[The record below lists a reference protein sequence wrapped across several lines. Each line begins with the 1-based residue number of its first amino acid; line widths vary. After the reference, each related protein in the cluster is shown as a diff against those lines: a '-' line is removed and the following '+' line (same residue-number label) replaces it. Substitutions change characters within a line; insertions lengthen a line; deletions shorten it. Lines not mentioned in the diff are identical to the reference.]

1 MTKVTKELKDR
12 WALKQWIKDYMDDHD
27 GDTIAWEKISK
38 DPWLYDNTITLEEAM
53 ILKLKDQCPRCGIS
67 ARFHRDDCE
76 FSMQQLMFRE
86 LESADRGIIYFES
99 LTWELQKKMKQ
110 HEPDNV

>member
-1 MTKVTKELKDR
+1 MTSVRGLRFVRTVTAMKSSNDCVQKWTRCFLFR
-12 WALKQWIKDYMDDHD
+12 
-27 GDTIAWEKISK
+27 
-38 DPWLYDNTITLEEAM
+38 LYDNTVTLEQAM

-86 LESADRGIIYFES
+86 LESADRGIIYFE
-99 LTWELQKKMKQ
+99 LLNWELMKKLKD
-110 HEPDNV
+110 HEPENV

>member
-12 WALKQWIKDYMDDHD
+12 WILKQWVKDYLDDHD

-38 DPWLYDNTITLEEAM
+38 DPWLYDTNVTLEEAM

-86 LESADRGIIYFES
+86 MESADRGIVYFES
-99 LTWELQKKMKQ
+99 LTWGLQNKMKGLGSS
-110 HEPDNV
+110 NV

>member
-1 MTKVTKELKDR
+1 MTKVTKELKNAWEFR
-12 WALKQWIKDYMDDHD
+12 QWVNDYMDDHG
-27 GDTIAWEKISK
+27 GDRLAWEKISK

>member
-1 MTKVTKELKDR
+1 
-12 WALKQWIKDYMDDHD
+12 MDDHD

-38 DPWLYDNTITLEEAM
+38 DPWLYDNTVTLEEAM
-53 ILKLKDQCPRCGIS
+53 ILKLKDNCPQCGIS

-86 LESADRGIIYFES
+86 LESSDRGIIYFE
-99 LTWELQKKMKQ
+99 LLNWELMRKLKD
-110 HEPDNV
+110 HEPENV

>member
-12 WALKQWIKDYMDDHD
+12 WALKQWVKDYLDDHD

-38 DPWLYDNTITLEEAM
+38 DPWLYDNTVTLEEAM
-53 ILKLKDQCPRCGIS
+53 ILKLKDKCPQCGIS

-86 LESADRGIIYFES
+86 LESSDRGIIYFE
-99 LTWELQKKMKQ
+99 LLNWELMRKLKD
-110 HEPDNV
+110 HEPENV

>member
-67 ARFHRDDCE
+67 ARFHRDD
-76 FSMQQLMFRE
+76 
-86 LESADRGIIYFES
+86 
-99 LTWELQKKMKQ
+99 
-110 HEPDNV
+110 